1 MIDPIKLQAEIQ
13 ALLPDGFVCHSAC
26 IQTAARSDDEWFTM
40 QFTYCDRNK
49 YISAR
54 TEFDGK
60 DLLAS
65 DVASHI
71 VLTPML
77 EMHEAHPDQVQ
88 TIYRCLRKNPDYAEH
103 EVEL

>member
-1 MIDPIKLQAEIQ
+1 MIDPIKLQAEVQ
-13 ALLPDGFVCHSAC
+13 ALLPSGFVCHSAC
-26 IQTAARSDDEWFTM
+26 IDMAPGSDEQWFTM

-54 TEFDGK
+54 AEFDGK

-65 DVASHI
+65 DVAAQI
-71 VLTPML
+71 ELTPML
-77 EMHEAHPDQVQ
+77 EMHEAHPDQIQ
-88 TIYRCLRKNPDYAEH
+88 TIYRCLRKNPTYAEH